1 MCTSEPWHR
10 TDIETSLCTTLNHSS
25 EVLHD
30 PIVPTRMS
38 PVKDVDRYGYKLHN
52 INTTS
57 SSQPMK
63 GRDVEEGALYSPEA
77 ELQVLGCILLDAKS
91 SFDALC
97 EAGITSS
104 HFYDLRNRELF
115 QLLERMVDAREVI
128 STATVYHR
136 AREAQ
141 LRWAED
147 GPLVIGSLSETVPSA
162 AAIPMFIED
171 LKDKHHRRLAL
182 DVARRLT
189 KVAADKSAPA
199 AQLLADSEE
208 AFRSVRRMS
217 APVPYTV
224 RTAAELVAEEI
235 TEGDNL
241 LADRLLARGQSLTLL
256 GAGGIG
262 KSRLLLQ
269 LAACSITGRPFVSLR
284 VHSPN
289 LKWLIF
295 QAENS
300 KRRLQEDLRRLRHW
314 LGEADWERVAQ
325 RLFIHTVEGAEDCF
339 VQLDQPGVRQRLAD
353 VIERFDP
360 DVVCFDPLNCFG
372 IGDLNRD
379 SDMRATCLA
388 ITQLSAVGRDGKDGR
403 QPRATVVLHH
413 ALTGKA
419 GAARA
424 TGIER
429 SSFGRNSKLLQAW
442 TRGQINLAPAS
453 AHDNLRLVLSCGKCS
468 NGEEFAPFAIRLD
481 PHSMIYEAEPEF
493 DHAAWQRQLAE
504 GPQREPEDDLLDIC
518 QHPQLRSDAVRK
530 LIDKGYSQATAYRII
545 QRALNAGLA
554 RLDGNMIHRVQE

>member
-1 MCTSEPWHR
+1 M
-10 TDIETSLCTTLNHSS
+10 LN
-25 EVLHD
+25 
-30 PIVPTRMS
+30 
-38 PVKDVDRYGYKLHN
+38 
-52 INTTS
+52 
-57 SSQPMK
+57 SSQPVK
-63 GRDVEEGALYSPEA
+63 GREVEEGELYSPES
-77 ELQVLGCILLDAKS
+77 ELQVLGCIMLDARA
-91 SFDALC
+91 SFDALK
-97 EAGITSS
+97 EAGVNSL

-115 QLLERMVDAREVI
+115 QLLERMVDNGEAVDA
-128 STATVYHR
+128 ATVFHR
-136 AREAQ
+136 AKEARLQ
-141 LRWAED
+141 WTED
-147 GPLVIGSLSETVPSA
+147 GPAVIASLDMTVPSA
-162 AAIPMFIED
+162 AGISMFIED

-182 DVARRLT
+182 DVSRRLA

-199 AQLLADSEE
+199 AQLLEDSEE
-208 AFRSVRRMS
+208 AFRAVRRMS
-217 APVPYTV
+217 SATPLTI
-224 RTAAELVAEEI
+224 RSAAQLINEQI
-235 TEGDNL
+235 SEGDNL

-256 GAGGIG
+256 GAGGLG

-269 LAACSITGRPFVSLR
+269 LAACCITGRPFVSLR
-284 VHSPN
+284 VHQPN

-300 KRRLQEDLRRLRHW
+300 KRRLQEDLCHLRNW
-314 LGEADWERVAQ
+314 LGEYDWQRVAE
-325 RLFIHTVEGAEDCF
+325 RLFIHTVEGEQDCF
-339 VQLDQPGVRQRLAD
+339 VQLDQPGVRQRPGD

-403 QPRATVVLHH
+403 PPRATIVLHH

-453 AHDNLRLVLSCGKCS
+453 ANDNARLVLSCGKCS
-468 NGEEFAPFAIRLD
+468 NGQEFEPFAIRLNAET
-481 PHSMIYEAEPEF
+481 MIYEAEPEF

-504 GPQREPEDDLLDIC
+504 GLQRTPEDDLLDIC
-518 QHPQLRSDAVRK
+518 QHPQARADAVRK
-530 LIDKGYSQATAYRII
+530 LLEKGYSQATAYRII
-545 QRALNAGLA
+545 QRAQSENLV
-554 RLDGNMIHRVQE
+554 RLDGNMLHRVEQS